1 MQVKDVMT
9 PNVICI
15 DANEPVLKAARLM
28 LQNRISG
35 LPVIDKDGE
44 LVGIVTEGDFLRRS
58 ELGTQRQRPKWLEFI
73 LGPGRPKE
81 YTHSAGRK
89 VEEIMTPDP
98 RTIGEDETLE
108 AVVDTME
115 RHHVK
120 RLPVTR
126 GGRVVGIISRANLM
140 HTLASLSRDAKSSP
154 GSDSTIRDKILAAI
168 GKQDWAPRINVI
180 VNGGVA
186 ELHGV
191 ITDDRERA
199 GLIVAAENVPGV
211 KRVRDHLVWVE
222 PISGM
227 AFSSSDDE
235 ANDRATCEMCDRTL
249 GFRSGIQKAV
259 QLGIGLAVVANTV
272 AIFVALTPLPAKGE
286 EVLSPA
292 AQRGLVIVRTNCS
305 RCHAVGKVG
314 DSPLPIAPP
323 FRTLHERYPVED
335 LQEPLAEGI
344 VTGHP
349 TMPEFRFDPGQVGD
363 IIAYLK
369 SLER

>member
-1 MQVKDVMT
+1 MRVKDVMT

-15 DANEPVLKAARLM
+15 GADEPILKAARLM

-73 LGPGRPKE
+73 VGPGRLAQE
-81 YTHSAGRK
+81 YTQSSGRK
-89 VEEIMTPDP
+89 VEAIMTPDP
-98 RTIGEDETLE
+98 RTIGEDEMLE

-126 GGRVVGIISRANLM
+126 SGRVVGIISRANLM
-140 HTLASLSRDAKSSP
+140 HALASLTRDIAAP
-154 GSDSTIRDKILAAI
+154 AAGDLALRDQILAAI

-180 VNGGVA
+180 VSGGVA

-222 PISGM
+222 PMSGM
-227 AFSSSDDE
+227 AFPSSEDE
-235 ANDRATCEMCDRTL
+235 ANDRA
-249 GFRSGIQKAV
+249 AV
-259 QLGIGLAVVANTV
+259 
-272 AIFVALTPLPAKGE
+272 
-286 EVLSPA
+286 
-292 AQRGLVIVRTNCS
+292 
-305 RCHAVGKVG
+305 
-314 DSPLPIAPP
+314 
-323 FRTLHERYPVED
+323 
-335 LQEPLAEGI
+335 
-344 VTGHP
+344 
-349 TMPEFRFDPGQVGD
+349 
-363 IIAYLK
+363 
-369 SLER
+369 

>member
-1 MQVKDVMT
+1 MAMRVKEVMT

-15 DANEPVLKAARLM
+15 GAEEPVIKAARMM

-58 ELGTQRQRPKWLEFI
+58 ELGTQRRRPKWLEFI
-73 LGPGRPKE
+73 LGPGRLAQE

-115 RHHVK
+115 RHRVK

-126 GGRVVGIISRANLM
+126 GGRVVGIISRANLL
-140 HTLASLSRDAKSSP
+140 HALASLSRDAKSPP
-154 GSDSTIRDKILAAI
+154 GSDSAIRDKIIAAI

-227 AFSSSDDE
+227 AFASSEDE
-235 ANDRATCEMCDRTL
+235 ANERA
-249 GFRSGIQKAV
+249 G
-259 QLGIGLAVVANTV
+259 
-272 AIFVALTPLPAKGE
+272 
-286 EVLSPA
+286 A
-292 AQRGLVIVRTNCS
+292 A
-305 RCHAVGKVG
+305 
-314 DSPLPIAPP
+314 
-323 FRTLHERYPVED
+323 
-335 LQEPLAEGI
+335 
-344 VTGHP
+344 
-349 TMPEFRFDPGQVGD
+349 
-363 IIAYLK
+363 
-369 SLER
+369 